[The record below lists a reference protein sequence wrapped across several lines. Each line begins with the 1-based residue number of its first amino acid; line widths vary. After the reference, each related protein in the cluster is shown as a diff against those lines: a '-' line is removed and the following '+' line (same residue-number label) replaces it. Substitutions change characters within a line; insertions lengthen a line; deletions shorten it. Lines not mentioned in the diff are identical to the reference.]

1 MASQG
6 GHWDSPYMAWWV
18 LRLLWQEQKI
28 LTECSECTADDI
40 QWRFQCLMK
49 PPESCPWWWRS
60 CRGRCRPGGSC
71 GHYSGWGIDNGQ
83 INIWQRSHGLG
94 NPINQGYCLLTR
106 WDSRLTG
113 GPRNRAGDDAR
124 EVCVCAFDTDTLTK
138 NMPGITR
145 DGFISL
151 SSVGWCYFMFFKSN
165 YSILFIPKYCHIV
178 DSWYLY
184 IPRTVHLAAGNS
196 RSLII
201 SRAQGRHGMRLKQKT
216 FNGIFFCHQGLQTCA
231 YKI

>member
-1 MASQG
+1 
-6 GHWDSPYMAWWV
+6 
-18 LRLLWQEQKI
+18 
-28 LTECSECTADDI
+28 
-40 QWRFQCLMK
+40 MK
-49 PPESCPWWWRS
+49 PPASCPWWWRS
-60 CRGRCRPGGSC
+60 CRDRCRPGGSC
-71 GHYSGWGIDNGQ
+71 GHYSGWGIDNSQ
-83 INIWQRSHGLG
+83 INIWQRSHGLD
-94 NPINQGYCLLTR
+94 NPINQGYCLSR

-124 EVCVCAFDTDTLTK
+124 EVCVCVWYRHLNQEYAGDNQRRLHFAIFCRVMLFLK
-138 NMPGITR
+138 PYI
-145 DGFISL
+145 IHL
-151 SSVGWCYFMFFKSN
+151 FFKGN
-165 YSILFIPKYCHIV
+165 YSIWFIPKYCHIV